1 MASNR
6 AAAACRVDFIG
17 NFSQSSPIQDC
28 ERSPLDVHDQY
39 TEDAPT
45 HANNRCCEVAAPR
58 SLACVKAIFEQ
69 VMGMAH
75 TLRQSLLAGTW
86 ASQRRLM
93 WWQSE
98 CSTVR
103 QAAVHLSSQYLS
115 SCCTPNH
122 LPRPWQKP
130 IQLPEGDAPPHQQIH
145 RVVTGRSRMSA
156 YEG

>member
-1 MASNR
+1 MMASNR

-45 HANNRCCEVAAPR
+45 HANNRCCEVAKIM
-58 SLACVKAIFEQ
+58 ACVKATFEQ

-75 TLRQSLLAGTW
+75 MLRQLLLAGTW

-93 WWQSE
+93 WWLSE

-103 QAAVHLSSQYLS
+103 QAAGPPKLS
-115 SCCTPNH
+115 
-122 LPRPWQKP
+122 
-130 IQLPEGDAPPHQQIH
+130 
-145 RVVTGRSRMSA
+145 MSHFLLYA
-156 YEG
+156 